1 MTVAS
6 KAQPSVHSKDP
17 KQVIFDAL
25 KDYIAE
31 VEPTQGDVLCCV
43 YERPQQIMTSDK
55 KTAVKLWTPDN
66 ASRASEDKFQG
77 IAALVVKLGPSFH
90 SLYDKKLGLDRRIE
104 VGDWVTF
111 NVGDTSPFV
120 LGERHMRL
128 IQGDFIRMRIK
139 NPDSVV

>member
-1 MTVAS
+1 MTVAT
-6 KAQPSVHSKDP
+6 KAQPSVHTQDP
-17 KQVIFDAL
+17 KQAIFDAL
-25 KDYIAE
+25 KGYIGKIE
-31 VEPTQGDVLCCV
+31 VTAADVLTCV

-90 SLYDKKLGLDRRIE
+90 SKYDRELGLDPPIK

-128 IQGDFIRMRIK
+128 VQGNFIRLRIAD
-139 NPDSVV
+139 PDAVI